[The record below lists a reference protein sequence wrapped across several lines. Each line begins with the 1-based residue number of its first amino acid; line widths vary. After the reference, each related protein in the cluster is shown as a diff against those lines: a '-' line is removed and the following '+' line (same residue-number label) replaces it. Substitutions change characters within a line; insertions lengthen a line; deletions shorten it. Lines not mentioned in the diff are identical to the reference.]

1 MYQLVIFIH
10 VIGVFAFLLAHG
22 ASNAVAFQLKREQN
36 MEHVRALLKLS
47 PSTFGMMWI
56 GLLLILLSGIIGGF
70 MLNWWGKIWIWAS
83 LLLLIAVIVAMSV
96 YAVPY
101 YTGLRKA
108 AGLKYMV
115 RGKLQPAEPAV
126 SDAEL
131 EKMLDSP
138 RALYSALIGW
148 AGLVLILGLMM
159 FKPF

>member
-70 MLNWWGKIWIWAS
+70 MQNWWGQLWIWAS
-83 LLLLIAVIVAMSV
+83 LVLLIAIIVAMSV
-96 YAVPY
+96 YSAPY
-101 YTGLRKA
+101 YNQLRKA
-108 AGLKYMV
+108 AGLPYMV
-115 RGKLQPAEPAV
+115 KGKMQPIETAV
-126 SDAEL
+126 SDDAL
-131 EKMLDSP
+131 AQLLNSP
-138 RALYSALIGW
+138 RALYSSLIGW
-148 AGLVLILGLMM
+148 AGLLLILALMM
-159 FKPF
+159 YKPF